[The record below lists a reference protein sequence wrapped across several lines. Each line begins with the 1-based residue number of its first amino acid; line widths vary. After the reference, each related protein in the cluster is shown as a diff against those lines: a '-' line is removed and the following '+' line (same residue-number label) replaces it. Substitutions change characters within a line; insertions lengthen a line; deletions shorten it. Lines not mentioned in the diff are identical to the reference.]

1 MDALQCADK
10 SQNSRMVET
19 SVLLAVSQDLL
30 MPHVIFADKKRKR
43 IAILYH
49 RLSLVLHDAVHSKF
63 PRILSVLQWNK
74 SFNIASE
81 VLLLNG
87 KVLSWFWM
95 TNFGL
100 GLLPERK
107 TYLRHWLL
115 LDSNLR
121 SASHRRYTRY
131 YYTVLRVA
139 SFAPFRRQRL
149 SYRHALIH
157 RFWTLGQCCRVIE
170 WLRARLAR
178 WSTDKRRHVISL
190 GNLETTFD
198 GCKVNGH
205 RVAAAE
211 IKREPVTQ
219 TE

>member
-43 IAILYH
+43 TAILYH

-149 SYRHALIH
+149 SYRHWSIVSGRLDSAA
-157 RFWTLGQCCRVIE
+157 G
-170 WLRARLAR
+170 WLSDWGLDWHGDRQTSDGAWFLSGILRLHSMDAK
-178 WSTDKRRHVISL
+178 SM
-190 GNLETTFD
+190 
-198 GCKVNGH
+198 
-205 RVAAAE
+205 
-211 IKREPVTQ
+211 VTGLLQ
-219 TE
+219 QR